1 MSVVITK
8 NGMEGVTRDESGV
21 SSNGDTSRI
30 RHQFEFGCANDAP
43 RTASVLHAESGYIC
57 K

>member
-8 NGMEGVTRDESGV
+8 NGMEGVTRDESDV
-21 SSNGDTSRI
+21 SSDSDKSRI
-30 RHQFEFGCANDAP
+30 LHQLGFGCANDA
-43 RTASVLHAESGYIC
+43 RQTASVLHAESGYIS